1 MKINEAALKKLLK
14 EQKNNTQTTP
24 TPTST
29 LGMSEAE
36 YNDFVNKAFGN
47 LSQNAVSSVAKPTIT
62 NEQAANRASLFS
74 PYSTSTGI
82 EAALKNAFSKPSNQA
97 TPTPTVVPTP
107 TSTLGM
113 DEAAY
118 NDFVN
123 KIFSNIHQPE
133 IPQAMITPTPTPE
146 KTYMGLTESEYAD
159 AVKGILDNMPVRNPF
174 GGFFGQKIQTP
185 GSVPTTSNTTD
196 DQTETVTPITEA
208 KSEIKGIP
216 NTISDDAI
224 DYIGEQIEALGPQ
237 RNTQIGD
244 LINEYLNRADF
255 KYDPNADMLYRNYL
269 AAMQNAG
276 QMAMRDTMGQAAML
290 TGGYG
295 SSYATAAANGAYNSY
310 LQKANEALPDY
321 YNIAANAYD
330 RQGNDLLSQIQ
341 LLQNQDD
348 EAYSRWLDQMKLN
361 GTGTSASTEETW
373 TPAQE
378 NKTRQEALSI
388 YKEKGEKGLF
398 EYLDSLS
405 GYNLSDETIEG
416 IIKFVE
422 QYGQNDWE
430 MTKDAWIPFPVAR
443 NEYIDS
449 EGKTKTYSE
458 LEQEHKEGKI
468 SDEDW
473 ELIKSLTKKG
483 QTTKDRR

>member
-1 MKINEAALKKLLK
+1 MRIDEKALKRLL
-14 EQKNNTQTTP
+14 EEKNNGTTAQVVPSPTTAQVVPTP
-24 TPTST
+24 TPTPTPQKAYSGLTEDEYAKAGALALDNMPIKSPLGPYFLGYNPST
-29 LGMSEAE
+29 
-36 YNDFVNKAFGN
+36 VTNKADN
-47 LSQNAVSSVAKPTIT
+47 PTE
-62 NEQAANRASLFS
+62 EQQRNRDIVLGSIN

-82 EAALKNAFSKPSNQA
+82 EAALNKKNEAENQDLVQVA
-97 TPTPTVVPTP
+97 PIFEPKKEMGYSQPTIDAPVA
-107 TSTLGM
+107 
-113 DEAAY
+113 DAAINY
-118 NDFVN
+118 IREQYESLNPQRGN
-123 KIFSNIHQPE
+123 KIDS
-133 IPQAMITPTPTPE
+133 
-146 KTYMGLTESEYAD
+146 L
-159 AVKGILDNMPVRNPF
+159 
-174 GGFFGQKIQTP
+174 
-185 GSVPTTSNTTD
+185 
-196 DQTETVTPITEA
+196 
-208 KSEIKGIP
+208 
-216 NTISDDAI
+216 
-224 DYIGEQIEALGPQ
+224 IE
-237 RNTQIGD
+237 D
-244 LINEYLNRADF
+244 YLNREDF
-255 KYDPNADMLYRNYL
+255 RYDPNADMLYQNYL

-321 YNIAANAYD
+321 YNMAANAYD
-330 RQGNDLLSQIQ
+330 RQGQDMLSQIQ

-348 EAYSRWLDQMKLN
+348 EAYNRWLDQMKLN
-361 GTGTSASTEETW
+361 GTGTSASTEEAW
-373 TPAQE
+373 TPTQE

-405 GYNLSDETIEG
+405 GYNLSDETIKG
-416 IIKFVE
+416 IMDFVE

-430 MTKDAWIPFPVAR
+430 MTKDAWGLFPVAR
-443 NEYIDS
+443 NQYTDS
-449 EGKTKTYSE
+449 EGKTKTYSD

>member
-1 MKINEAALKKLLK
+1 MKINEAALKKLLEEK
-14 EQKNNTQTTP
+14 KNTEQTTPTP

-36 YNDFVNKAFGN
+36 YNDFVNKTFANIHNPEIPQAMVTPTTTPTPEKTYMGMTE
-47 LSQNAVSSVAKPTIT
+47 SEYANAVKGVLDNMPIRNPFGGFFGKKIQTTPTT
-62 NEQAANRASLFS
+62 PNVTEEQAEARASLFD

-82 EAALKNAFSKPSNQA
+82 EAALQKKD
-97 TPTPTVVPTP
+97 VV
-107 TSTLGM
+107 
-113 DEAAY
+113 E
-118 NDFVN
+118 
-123 KIFSNIHQPE
+123 
-133 IPQAMITPTPTPE
+133 
-146 KTYMGLTESEYAD
+146 
-159 AVKGILDNMPVRNPF
+159 
-174 GGFFGQKIQTP
+174 
-185 GSVPTTSNTTD
+185 
-196 DQTETVTPITEA
+196 PITEE
-208 KSEIKGIP
+208 KPEIKGIP
-216 NTISDDAI
+216 NTVSDEAI
-224 DYIGEQIEALGPQ
+224 DYIREQMNELGPQ

-244 LINEYLNRADF
+244 LINEYINRADF
-255 KYDPNADMLYRNYL
+255 KYDPNADMLYQNYL

-276 QMAMRDTMGQAAML
+276 QMAMRDTMGQVAML

-361 GTGTSASTEETW
+361 GTGTSASAEEAW
-373 TPAQE
+373 TPTQE

-405 GYNLSDETIEG
+405 GYNLSDETIKG
-416 IIKFVE
+416 IMDFVE

-430 MTKDAWIPFPVAR
+430 MTKDAWGLFPVAR
-443 NEYIDS
+443 NQYTDS